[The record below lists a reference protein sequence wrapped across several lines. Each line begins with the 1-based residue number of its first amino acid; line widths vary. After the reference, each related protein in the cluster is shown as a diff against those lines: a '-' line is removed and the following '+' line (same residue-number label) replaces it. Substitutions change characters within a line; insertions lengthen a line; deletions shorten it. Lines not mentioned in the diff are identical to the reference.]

1 LREPITSADGFEFGS
16 SEVEQGFM
24 KSGHAM
30 QALGEKAVAIEY
42 EAQQLMA
49 SWDKKQRELLGI
61 VP

>member
-1 LREPITSADGFEFGS
+1 
-16 SEVEQGFM
+16 M